1 MDANNSNGINAMMA
15 HTWQSGDDNNFVRG
29 IIGSYMFLGF
39 GVVSNITG
47 ERMTV
52 SCGART
58 YTNVELMVLGVDGWG
73 LKAVPA
79 VNDRV
84 LLLST
89 QVPVTDLKTFVA
101 TGSMPA
107 YDQSGIKAIPITDV
121 KSAQLITVQ
130 KTGIQ
135 VTGNVKVTVNDAGV
149 KLEDRNGAVI
159 ETSASGITVTDNKNK
174 SGNKVNKVVMSSSG
188 VEVDDKNGNKVV
200 MSNSGVEIDDKNSNT
215 IVMSTSGVE
224 IDDKNGNKIV
234 MGQSNVTINGKLQI
248 GRS

>member
-1 MDANNSNGINAMMA
+1 MGVDNSNGINAMMA

-39 GVVSNITG
+39 GVVSSIAG

-73 LKAVPA
+73 LKVVPA

-107 YDQSGIKAIPITDV
+107 YDQSGIKAIPITDI

-135 VTGNVKVTVNDAGV
+135 ITGSVKVTVNDAGV
-149 KLEDRNGAVI
+149 KLEDKNGAVI

-174 SGNKVNKVVMSSSG
+174 SGNNVNKLVMSSSG
-188 VEVDDKNGNKVV
+188 VEVDDKNGNK
-200 MSNSGVEIDDKNSNT
+200 
-215 IVMSTSGVE
+215 IVMNGSGVE

-234 MGQSNVTINGKLQI
+234 MGSSNVTINGKLEI